1 MMSGRQFKDGKP
13 HTPKPKNPKRQTIEQ
28 SVLTKKYALLLMKY
42 NLSQENI
49 ADDFLNEVTRNK
61 KIIERA
67 INLADLQPFEMLMKL
82 AATELHLET
91 ALFLYDETYK
101 QNQFLE
107 AAYKRTLEKRVSD
120 AASKSAGRAKVNQKH
135 VLIKRAAVRVL
146 ESMHDKDFEL
156 FGKKMRAKFP
166 DTKLPPSTLRGYF
179 LEITGLKSTVKKL
192 TTHK

>member
-28 SVLTKKYALLLMKY
+28 SVLAKKYALLLMKY
-42 NLSQENI
+42 NLLQENI
-49 ADDFLNEVTRNK
+49 TDDFLNEAARNE

-67 INLADLQPFEMLMKL
+67 INLADMQPFEMLMKL

-107 AAYKRTLEKRVSD
+107 ASYNRALEKRVSD
-120 AASKSAGRAKVNQKH
+120 AASKSAGRAKTNQKH
-135 VLIKRAAVRVL
+135 VLIKCAAVQVL
-146 ESMHDKDFEL
+146 ESMQVKDFEL

-166 DTKLPPSTLRGYF
+166 DTKLSPSTLRGYF